1 MELLIL
7 LLLIFVFL
15 RQGKLLWA
23 AQLQV
28 AEQRMRSLVEA
39 PQGQFAF
46 GLLRGEGHR
55 VHVPLELQS
64 IAGTEHLVA
73 DASWLVSSL
82 DPRLEPADLTPAAR
96 AARAAFN
103 EVGWY
108 LEDLG
113 TSVSN
118 GQMKSAA
125 LEPWRRTLQ
134 AIARPWFLPEA
145 NRRGM
150 IAYLE
155 SRGRSKAI
163 YLFVVLKL
171 E

>member
-1 MELLIL
+1 MEILIL
-7 LLLIFVFL
+7 LLLLSVFL

-28 AEQRMRSLVEA
+28 ADQRMRSLA
-39 PQGQFAF
+39 NSPQGQFAL
-46 GLLRGEGHR
+46 GLLRGEGQR

-64 IAGTEHLVA
+64 VAGTEDLVA
-73 DASWLVSSL
+73 DASWLSSGI
-82 DPRLEPADLTPAAR
+82 DVRLQPADLTPAAR
-96 AARAAFN
+96 AAREAFN

-113 TSVSN
+113 ISVSN
-118 GQMKSAA
+118 GQLKSAA
-125 LEPWRRTLQ
+125 FEPWRRTLQ
-134 AIARPWFLPEA
+134 AIARPWFLTEGQ
-145 NRRGM
+145 RQSM
-150 IAYLE
+150 IAFLD

-163 YLFVVLKL
+163 YLFVTLKL

>member
-1 MELLIL
+1 MEFLIL
-7 LLLIFVFL
+7 LLLFFVFL

-28 AEQRMRSLVEA
+28 AEQRMRSLAES

-46 GLLRGEGHR
+46 GLLRGEGQR
-55 VHVPLELQS
+55 VHVPLEYQS

-73 DASWLVSSL
+73 DASWLVASI

-96 AARAAFN
+96 AARAAFD
-103 EVGWY
+103 EVGWH

-113 TSVSN
+113 MSVSN

-145 NRRGM
+145 NRQGM

-155 SRGRSKAI
+155 NRGRSKAI
-163 YLFVVLKL
+163 YLFVVLKF